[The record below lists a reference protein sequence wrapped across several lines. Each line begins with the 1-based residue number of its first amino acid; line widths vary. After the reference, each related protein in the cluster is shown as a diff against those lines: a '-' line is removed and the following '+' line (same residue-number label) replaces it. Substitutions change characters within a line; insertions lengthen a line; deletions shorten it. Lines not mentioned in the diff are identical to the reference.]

1 MKKRVL
7 GFCVSAMLAL
17 SVLPARAQ
25 GPDGGKPEVYT
36 YVIDW
41 TVPRELWRDYAKAT
55 EGEGATLEKLVADGT
70 LTLYGKFEIL
80 FHTEIEPT
88 HGVWFSSPSRAG
100 LLKAVAALA
109 NRPQTNFPV
118 FAASKR
124 RDMITVSRMHGEKSG
139 RIQNGYMAGAVF
151 NVKAGQQ
158 STFDEILRKHHH
170 PIMEKFLAEGALNMY
185 SVEVEDFHTAPP
197 DRVMFVHSSATA
209 EGIDKAQTALRSA
222 LSKDP
227 SLQATFRDTIDWSRH
242 FDFLTNIPEMLNK

>member
-7 GFCVSAMLAL
+7 GFCVLAMLAL
-17 SVLPARAQ
+17 NVLPARAQ
-25 GPDGGKPEVYT
+25 APDGGKPVVYT

-55 EGEGATLEKLVADGT
+55 EGEGEPLDKLVADGT
-70 LTLYGKFEIL
+70 LILYGKFEIL
-80 FHTEIEPT
+80 FHTENEPT

-109 NRPQTNFPV
+109 KRPQANFPV

-124 RDMITVSRMHGEKSG
+124 RDMVTVSRMHGEKSG
-139 RIQNGYMAGAVF
+139 RIQNGYMAGAVLS
-151 NVKAGQQ
+151 VKAGQQ

-170 PIMEKFLAEGALNMY
+170 PIMEKLLAEGALNMY
-185 SVEVEDFHTAPP
+185 SVEVEDFHTTSP
-197 DRVMFVHSSATA
+197 DRVIFIYSSATG
-209 EGIDKAQTALRSA
+209 EGIDKVQDALRSA

-227 SLQATFRDTIDWSRH
+227 ALEAAFRNTIDWSRH
-242 FDFLTNIPEMLNK
+242 FDFLTNIPEMVNK